1 MDGIIRVRALERSR
15 HRLVHGERERVL
27 LVGPVHPD
35 GADAIGISDD
45 HMLGHQVYP
54 ISLYI
59 DRNLDP
65 VPAFA
70 RWGRHPSRAGFPQCL
85 GRPLIALLMAL
96 SFVRGI
102 YSDSVI
108 RRRLDRGPDV
118 VPGAS
123 CSARQLWNR
132 V

>member
-35 GADAIGISDD
+35 GADAVGIGDD

-54 ISLYI
+54 MEAP
-59 DRNLDP
+59 R
-65 VPAFA
+65 
-70 RWGRHPSRAGFPQCL
+70 
-85 GRPLIALLMAL
+85 
-96 SFVRGI
+96 
-102 YSDSVI
+102 SD
-108 RRRLDRGPDV
+108 G

-123 CSARQLWNR
+123 RSARQLRNCVYTKALRPVMDFPTISVFISR
-132 V
+132 VPS